1 MSSSNRR
8 GSGALKAVAAVLL
21 ASAVIAFVAARSE
34 AVQDWALLRVF
45 AAVTVVPNAAPTPD
59 ALSASV
65 CGSRSPIPDPNRAE
79 ACVLVQAGERLF
91 VVDAGD
97 GSVARLRQW
106 ATPFNKIE
114 SVFLTHLHSD
124 HISDLGDL
132 HLATWVMQNRPGK
145 LPVYGPR
152 GVDRVT
158 AGFELAYEIDYG
170 LRNAHHGDSIAPL
183 ANAGFDARPIEDAQ
197 LTLVDEDGLTITAF
211 LVDHPPVVPAYGY
224 RFEYRGRSLVISG
237 DTNRS
242 QAVVDNSRGVDV
254 LFHEAQSNE
263 MLDMMI
269 GASIGTGQ
277 TQLAALLEDIQT
289 YHSTAAEAAEVANA
303 AGVGHLVYYHLTPPP
318 RNWLMERRL
327 LRNAAN
333 VREDDWTL
341 AQDGTQVTLPVGSD
355 EIRIGTR

>member
-45 AAVTVVPNAAPTPD
+45 AAVTVDPNAAPTPD

-65 CGSRSPIPDPNRAE
+65 CGSRSPIPDSNRAE

-152 GVDRVT
+152 GVDRV
-158 AGFELAYEIDYG
+158 
-170 LRNAHHGDSIAPL
+170 
-183 ANAGFDARPIEDAQ
+183 
-197 LTLVDEDGLTITAF
+197 TAF

-327 LRNAAN
+327 LRNAVN